1 MIIYILRAVLIL
13 RKPDQAAQTI
23 QNQILALNIPL
34 QLDHVPVV
42 NINLIVAATKMNNIN
57 LK

>member
-1 MIIYILRAVLIL
+1 MITYILKVVLIL

-34 QLDHVPVV
+34 RLDHVPVV
-42 NINLIVAATKMNNIN
+42 NINLIVAATKMNSIN

>member
-1 MIIYILRAVLIL
+1 MITYTQKVVLIL

-34 QLDHVPVV
+34 QWDHVPVV

>member
-1 MIIYILRAVLIL
+1 MITYILKVVLIL
-13 RKPDQAAQTI
+13 RKPDQAAQSI

-34 QLDHVPVV
+34 RLDHVPVV
-42 NINLIVAATKMNNIN
+42 NINLIVATKMNSIN